1 MAKIFFHLNPPKK
14 AAVLSALALCL
25 FLFSIIQCGFYTEQT
40 NALAAENAKLSTALT
55 DREQTIQDN
64 AGEMKRIQK
73 QLAEADAKTENLNV
87 TSCMNHDYALREPT
101 DCEKLESHL
110 ADCSG
115 FQIRA
120 EISSWELDVQETAK
134 ALRTY
139 WERNEKRDG
148 AYVSMTIYPENW
160 WEPPENAE
168 KCLSDLYTALTALA
182 GAEYTEIIEDTLA
195 QETGYLWFVRL
206 DRIDGLTCCT
216 FEISEIS
223 SEPNTYE
230 DPVDSYYI
238 ILEGTWEGKE
248 VQRQCLRIPY
258 TRGERHCI
266 GTNPEYLPEKVDL
279 DFDGKSDL
287 LIHEG
292 SASGSGGSWSHYRAL
307 TWKEDTGQFACFS
320 SFPEQA
326 VSLEFDQQRVVNH
339 WRSGVSEEC
348 VEIYGV
354 VNGEYVCTRKLLL
367 QSKHRGEEFVEKLL
381 YYEMD
386 KLVETHVLSGDWY
399 EKVELYPDMAYW
411 SKG

>member
-1 MAKIFFHLNPPKK
+1 MTKILFNINPPKK

-25 FLFSIIQCGFYTEQT
+25 FLFSIIQCGFYAEQ
-40 NALAAENAKLSTALT
+40 NSALAAENENLSAALT
-55 DREQTIQDN
+55 DREQTIQGD
-64 AGEMKRIQK
+64 AGE
-73 QLAEADAKTENLNV
+73 T
-87 TSCMNHDYALREPT
+87 
-101 DCEKLESHL
+101 ESHL
-110 ADCSG
+110 SDCSG
-115 FQIRA
+115 CQIRT
-120 EISSWELDVQETAK
+120 EISAWDLDVRETAK
-134 ALRTY
+134 ALRAC
-139 WERNEKRDG
+139 WERNADKND
-148 AYVSMTIYPENW
+148 AYVSMTFYPEKW
-160 WEPPENAE
+160 WEPPDDME
-168 KCLSDLYTALTALA
+168 KYLLNLHTALTTLA
-182 GAEYTEIIEDTLA
+182 GAECSEIIEEAMA

-206 DRIDGLTCCT
+206 DQIDGLTCCT

-238 ILEGTWEGKE
+238 IVEGTWEGKE

-258 TRGERHCI
+258 TRGEQHRI

-292 SASGSGGSWSHYRAL
+292 SAGGTGGSWSHYRAL
-307 TWKEDTGQFACFS
+307 TWKEDTGQFAFFS

-326 VSLEFDQQRVVNH
+326 VSLEFDRQRVVNH
-339 WRSGVSEEC
+339 WRSGVSKEC

-354 VNGEYVCTRKLLL
+354 VNGEYICTRKLVL
-367 QSKHRGEEFVEKLL
+367 QSEPLDDGFLEELL
-381 YYEMD
+381 YYEMGE
-386 KLVETHVLSGDWY
+386 LVETHVLSDDWY